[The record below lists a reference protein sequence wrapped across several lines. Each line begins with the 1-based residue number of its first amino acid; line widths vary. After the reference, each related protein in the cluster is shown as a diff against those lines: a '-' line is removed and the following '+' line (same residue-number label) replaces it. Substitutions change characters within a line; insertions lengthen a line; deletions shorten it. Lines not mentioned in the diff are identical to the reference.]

1 MKKLEYLSD
10 QEIDILYY
18 ALLANIKTRA
28 RVNSL
33 RDLTDEDKY
42 SFKESLNLLEDL
54 ANLSTI
60 SPSIINNA

>member
-18 ALLANIKTRA
+18 ALLTHIKIRA

>member
-10 QEIDILYY
+10 QEINILYY

-54 ANLSTI
+54 AKLSTI
-60 SPSIINNA
+60 SPSIINDA